1 MKILIS
7 SLILCTIAASAQD
20 VVKLSNGADLNIKI
34 IGNNTQTI
42 SFLRGA
48 EGGIPYY
55 IAKSEIEEIRFENG
69 SIEKPEHPI
78 ITVDQAKSKLI
89 NDINLYA
96 YDPDD
101 HKVSATFDGN
111 YLKLTA
117 DKGDYKK
124 GMVFDLLKLI
134 RFDETSYRREG
145 FAFINIWAPF
155 RVDERKNKWDKFKMV
170 LRVNAHEDAAILTAS
185 IKQLNKVLKANR

>member
-1 MKILIS
+1 MKILIAI
-7 SLILCTIAASAQD
+7 LTLCTIGANAQD
-20 VVKLSNGADLNIKI
+20 IVKLTNGADLNIKI
-34 IGNNTQTI
+34 IGNNTETI
-42 SFLRGA
+42 SFSRGA
-48 EGGIPYY
+48 EGSLPYF
-55 IAKSEIEEIRFENG
+55 IAKADIEEIQYENG
-69 SIEKPEHPI
+69 TVEKPDHPTL
-78 ITVDQAKSKLI
+78 TVDQAKAKLI

-101 HKVSATFDGN
+101 HKVTATFDGN

-145 FAFINIWAPF
+145 FAFINIWAPI
-155 RVDERKNKWDKFKMV
+155 RVDEHKNKWDKYKMV
-170 LRVNAHEDAAILTAS
+170 LRVNKHEDAAILTAS